1 MRSGGPRWGRG
12 GARQTSFSP
21 TARACCVRMDL
32 LGFPP
37 PPPPGSLQGRT
48 RCYQNTIH
56 YGSDS
61 SSWDPAL
68 LDLRGISVLAREKK
82 GMWKRKT
89 LGRMKERRGDSS
101 RPDAEGREGGE
112 DETQRDETESLTFG
126 MRCKVNENHSRPA
139 GPLQE
144 HLLKVKICFMQCR
157 RSYFKTSLPSN
168 KLLVT
173 SSIRIIKL
181 PIWNSS

>member
-32 LGFPP
+32 LGS

-82 GMWKRKT
+82 GMWKRKM

-101 RPDAEGREGGE
+101 RPDFLGKRRGEGGE
-112 DETQRDETESLTFG
+112 DETQRDETESLALGCTAKLMKIPVG
-126 MRCKVNENHSRPA
+126 
-139 GPLQE
+139 
-144 HLLKVKICFMQCR
+144 LLGLCR
-157 RSYFKTSLPSN
+157 NIFLK
-168 KLLVT
+168 
-173 SSIRIIKL
+173 
-181 PIWNSS
+181 

>member
-1 MRSGGPRWGRG
+1 MLPFKPGSPQTEFSFETPEHLVVMRAPQLVSVSKNEERRATVGRG

-21 TARACCVRMDL
+21 TARACCED
-32 LGFPP
+32 GCWGS
-37 PPPPGSLQGRT
+37 PPPGSLQGRT

-82 GMWKRKT
+82 GMWKRKA

-101 RPDAEGREGGE
+101 RPDAEGGREAKTRRREWNGE
-112 DETQRDETESLTFG
+112 PRFWD
-126 MRCKVNENHSRPA
+126 A
-139 GPLQE
+139 LQ
-144 HLLKVKICFMQCR
+144 
-157 RSYFKTSLPSN
+157 S
-168 KLLVT
+168 
-173 SSIRIIKL
+173 
-181 PIWNSS
+181 